1 MAPREEHLMLD
12 HLAPVFVLGL
22 ACAFLGWAVVV
33 LTSRIERERRETRR
47 ERLPDPER
55 GPLPEWVRNILSLF
69 GRSWIISGHSRGML
83 ATWFSSR
90 S

>member
-69 GRSWIISGHSRGML
+69 GRS
-83 ATWFSSR
+83 
-90 S
+90 